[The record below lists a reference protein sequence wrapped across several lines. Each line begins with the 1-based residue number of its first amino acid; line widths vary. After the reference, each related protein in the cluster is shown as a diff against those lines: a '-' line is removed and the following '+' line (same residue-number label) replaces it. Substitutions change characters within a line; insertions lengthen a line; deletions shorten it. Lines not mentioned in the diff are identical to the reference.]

1 MELMMTEVL
10 SSLSLYCRCFCFC
23 WVNICHTVYG
33 HHLGFQKDS
42 REEGGRVKEGRGGE
56 ILPSPSP
63 PPSPVCHSL
72 PPLWCS
78 FLPTPGFLDLTNP
91 IMNIQHSLRKKYT
104 CYAGYSSLS
113 LTLDKTHF
121 RPLGMQRQSAMTTAV
136 DLESTWRYP
145 LTRTITLLLLTW
157 GHICWKNPELYF
169 KHLMKETITFSI
181 SCVLL
186 VIPQSSK
193 ILDLVRQ
200 GNLVVTASIQSIF

>member
-1 MELMMTEVL
+1 MATIL
-10 SSLSLYCRCFCFC
+10 
-23 WVNICHTVYG
+23 
-33 HHLGFQKDS
+33 DS
-42 REEGGRVKEGRGGE
+42 RRIAERRGAGWKRGGVGKFVLL
-56 ILPSPSP
+56 LP
-63 PPSPVCHSL
+63 L
-72 PPLWCS
+72 PPHQFVILCHLS
-78 FLPTPGFLDLTNP
+78 GALFLPNPGFLDLTNP
-91 IMNIQHSLRKKYT
+91 IMNIQHSLGKKYA